1 MPNYVDPYKPVFYAQ
16 EALIAIENALG
27 MAKRVHRGY
36 ENERRSY
43 GKGDTIQITKPGT
56 FSTQAGGNG
65 TIGDLNPTKVDIE
78 LTTWREVKFG
88 LTDQEMAYTSDKIIA
103 DHIGPA
109 AYALAAYVEADL
121 AGLYK
126 YVPWSYN
133 LASTITSADL
143 IGARKVLRD
152 VAGNIIDTNLVH
164 MGIDSTLEAAFLGLN
179 LFSSVDA
186 AGAAANQSLLGG
198 SLGTRFGVEPFVQQ
212 GMTQHTS
219 GTIISADG
227 DVAGALAA
235 DAKERDT
242 TISVSGFANGGGTET
257 LAAGDSFVIA
267 GNTQRYVVTE
277 DTAMAGGANAAV
289 PIYPAIVADADSGAV
304 VTVEKKSGTVYSDAY
319 YPNILFH
326 KNAFAL
332 GMAPL
337 PDYSNA
343 GVGVQMFTVLDP
355 QTGLSVRARTAY
367 NDQYAKMVVT
377 LDILYGI
384 KCLDPNLAVIARRD
398 A

>member
-65 TIGDLNPTKVDIE
+65 AIGDLNPTKVDIE

-88 LTDQEMAYTSDKIIA
+88 LSDQEMAYTSDKIIA

-121 AGLYK
+121 ASLYK

-219 GTIISADG
+219 GTIISADT
-227 DVAGALAA
+227 DVLGTLAA
-235 DAKERDT
+235 KADERDT
-242 TISVSGFANGGGTET
+242 TISISGLNGTET
-257 LAAGDSFVIA
+257 FAAGDSLVIA

-277 DTAMAGGANAAV
+277 ATALADGANAAV